1 MIPKL
6 GKTEVETAAAAMRQ
20 HAQIVLSVVVAGLL
34 AVLVAGGTLTA
45 RQADRQA
52 TEASLRVAADL
63 FEQWR
68 AEAKGTLL
76 GFLRDHVDGQS
87 GAPTAT
93 PPPGMSAAI
102 VVAGRV
108 TAFPSLQGRGVPGE
122 TAVLGQA
129 AARLKADLAAGR
141 TPAPFVLEFKGDQG
155 TLVLIEPVRRASGL
169 AHAIA
174 AAPLSVEALEPRFAR
189 MGLLGLAIAAGPVD
203 EEQPSLRIGAT
214 EDGTPVSLVWSR
226 IMAATELW
234 QSLIPLLVAAL
245 LGMAAAIL
253 LSVRFARR
261 ATQLVGEIETQAFDR
276 ATRDPLTGLH
286 NRSGF
291 KMRLDQ
297 ALERRLPD
305 AVVGVLY
312 LDLDRF
318 KEVNDGFG
326 HEAGDAL
333 LVAVTERLRRI
344 CGANVLIS
352 RLGGDEFAVVVERRV
367 DPASVVA
374 LGDAISRELA
384 LPFILGSIE
393 AVIGGSVGIA
403 IAPDDGDD
411 STGLVRRADIS
422 MYRAKTAGRG
432 LAVRFD
438 PSMEDEIRRRKM
450 MEVELRRAIDREQLA
465 VHYQPFLAS
474 DGETVVGVEA
484 LARWH
489 HPTEG
494 MIAPSFFINLA
505 EETGQIGEIGAWV
518 MRKALEDS
526 KRWPSLKLAIN
537 VSPVQFRAKD
547 LVEKTVA
554 MVREAEIDPRR
565 VEIEIT
571 EGVLMEDAESAIA
584 IITALRKA
592 DMHVALDDFGTGY
605 ASLSY
610 LRRFPFDKLKV
621 DQAFVRNLGVTA
633 GSAAIIH
640 SVVSL
645 GRSLG
650 MTVHAEG
657 VETLEQHIF
666 LRAAGCHD
674 FQGYYFARPMPA
686 DELDIYLTRHS
697 VALPRFGMRA

>member
-1 MIPKL
+1 
-6 GKTEVETAAAAMRQ
+6 MRQ
-20 HAQIVLSVVVAGLL
+20 HAQIVLSMVVAGLL
-34 AVLVAGGTLTA
+34 AVLVAGGTLTV
-45 RQADRQA
+45 RQADQQA
-52 TEASLRVAADL
+52 TDASPRIAADL

-68 AEAKGTLL
+68 AEAKVALL
-76 GFLRDHVDGQS
+76 GFLREHVDGQS
-87 GAPTAT
+87 GAPAVSA
-93 PPPGMSAAI
+93 PRGMSAALT
-102 VVAGRV
+102 VAGRV
-108 TAFPSLQGRGVPGE
+108 TIFPAATGQAIPGE
-122 TAVLGQA
+122 TAVLGRA
-129 AARLKADLAAGR
+129 AARIKADLAAGR
-141 TPAPFVLEFKGDQG
+141 PPASFVVEFKGDQG
-155 TLVLIEPVRRASGL
+155 NLILVEPVRRAEATGHVIAVAPIS
-169 AHAIA
+169 IA
-174 AAPLSVEALEPRFAR
+174 ALAPRFER
-189 MGLLGLAIAAGPVD
+189 TGLNDLGIVAGSVAED
-203 EEQPSLRIGAT
+203 QPFLRIGAT
-214 EDGTPVSLVWSR
+214 EDGIPVVLAWSR
-226 IMAATELW
+226 ISTATEIW
-234 QSLIPLLVAAL
+234 QSLIPLMVVAI

-261 ATQLVGEIETQAFDR
+261 AGQMVGEIETQAFDR

-291 KMRLDQ
+291 KIRLDQ

-344 CGANVLIS
+344 CGTNVLIS

-384 LPFILGSIE
+384 LPFVLGSIE
-393 AVIGGSVGIA
+393 AVIGGSIGIA
-403 IAPDDGDD
+403 IAPDDGDE

-432 LAVRFD
+432 LAMRFD

-450 MEVELRRAIDREQLA
+450 MEAELRRAIDRNQLA

-484 LARWH
+484 LLRWK

-494 MIAPSFFINLA
+494 MIPPSFFIKLA
-505 EETGQIGEIGAWV
+505 EETGQIGEIGDWV
-518 MRKALEDS
+518 MRKSLEDA
-526 KRWPSLKLAIN
+526 KRWPSLKLSIN
-537 VSPVQFRAKD
+537 VSPVQFRSRD
-547 LVEKTVA
+547 LVEKIVA
-554 MVREAEIDPRR
+554 MVREAEIDPHR

-571 EGVLMEDAESAIA
+571 EGVLMEDAELAIT

-592 DMHVALDDFGTGY
+592 GMHMALDDFGTGY

-633 GSAAIIH
+633 GAAAIIH

-666 LRAAGCHD
+666 LRASGCHD

-697 VALPRFGMRA
+697 VAVPRFGMRA

>member
-1 MIPKL
+1 MPNS
-6 GKTEVETAAAAMRQ
+6 GKNEVETAAAAMRQ

-52 TEASLRVAADL
+52 TEASPRVAADL

-68 AEAKGTLL
+68 VEAKVALL
-76 GFLRDHVDGQS
+76 GFLREHVDGQS
-87 GAPTAT
+87 GAPAVN
-93 PPPGMSAAI
+93 PPRGMSAAL

-108 TAFPSLQGRGVPGE
+108 TVFPTAAGQGIPGE
-122 TAVLGQA
+122 TAILGQA
-129 AARLKADLAAGR
+129 AVRIKADLAAGR
-141 TPAPFVLEFKGDQG
+141 TPASSVLEFKGDQG
-155 TLVLIEPVRRASGL
+155 NLILVEPVRRALGAGHVIAVAPVSTETLAPRFERTGLQGL
-169 AHAIA
+169 AV
-174 AAPLSVEALEPRFAR
+174 LVGSVTE
-189 MGLLGLAIAAGPVD
+189 D
-203 EEQPSLRIGAT
+203 QPFLRIGTT
-214 EDGTPVSLVWSR
+214 EDGTPVMLFWSR
-226 IMAATELW
+226 ISSVTELW
-234 QSLIPLLVAAL
+234 QSLIPLLVVAL

-261 ATQLVGEIETQAFDR
+261 ASQLVGEIETQAFDR

-393 AVIGGSVGIA
+393 AVIGGSVGIV

-450 MEVELRRAIDREQLA
+450 MEAELRRAIDRNQLA
-465 VHYQPFLAS
+465 LHYQPFLAS

-484 LARWH
+484 LLRWN

-518 MRKALEDS
+518 MRKALEDA

-537 VSPVQFRAKD
+537 VSPVEFRAKD

-554 MVREAEIDPRR
+554 MVREADIDPRR

-592 DMHVALDDFGTGY
+592 DLHVALDDFGTGY